1 MVVAKRA
8 PLVGQPIR
16 RTEDEPLL
24 RGQATY
30 VDDLTL
36 PEMAYLAFARSPHA
50 SARVCQVDVGA
61 ARSAPGVVAVFTG
74 TDVKALCSPLPAGEA
89 FPGMLVAPRWPLA
102 VAAVSYVGEAVA
114 AVVATS
120 RSAAADAV
128 ELVQVE
134 YEPRPVA
141 GDVDR
146 ALEPDAPIVHEH
158 LGTNQAFAVQA
169 GAGDVA
175 GAFAAANRVIR
186 LRLAN
191 PRLAPF
197 SLESRGVLASF
208 DVATGQLTHWS
219 STQFPHQLRL
229 LLSTQLGLPEQH
241 IRVVA
246 PEVGGG
252 FGAKAELYPEEVLTA
267 ALAVKLGQPIKW
279 CADRREE
286 FATMLHGRGQ
296 VNDLELAV
304 TTDGQIL
311 GLRHRILAD
320 LGAYCLLYTPY
331 IPFHTVQMLTG
342 PYDIPNAAVEL
353 IGVYTNRGPT
363 GAYRGAGR
371 AEASLVLERALD
383 VVAHELGIDRIEV
396 RRRNFIPPEAFP
408 YTSATDMT
416 YDSGDYARTLAIA
429 LDRAGYAAWLVQ
441 QECWRHAGRLIG
453 IGVATCTALA
463 AVGPSKLMGGT
474 GWEVATLNVEKSGRV
489 TVLTGASPH
498 GQGTATAFKQ
508 IVADQLGLT
517 LDQVTVV
524 HGDTARVPFGVG
536 TYGSRNLA
544 VGGAAIVLSCRKIRE
559 KARLIAAHL
568 LEVNPSDVEFE
579 DGQLAVR
586 GVAERAVSFADVAR
600 TAYLPNLLPPS
611 IEPGLTATSF
621 FEPANFTYPFSTH
634 LCLVEI
640 DGSTGQVTILRY
652 VAVDDCGTI
661 VNPLIVDG
669 QIHGGVAQGI
679 AAALREE
686 IVYDAE
692 GQLLTG
698 SLLDYAAPAAIDL
711 PAIETHHTTT
721 TTSVNPL
728 GAKGIGEHGTI
739 VATPAVANAVI
750 DALGVRHLDIPLT
763 PEKIW
768 RALAEKRAQGI
779 SE

>member
-1 MVVAKRA
+1 MAKRA
-8 PLVGQPIR
+8 PFVGQPIR
-16 RTEDEPLL
+16 RTEDHPLL
-24 RGQATY
+24 NGRATY
-30 VDDLTL
+30 VDDLRL
-36 PEMAYLAFARSPHA
+36 PGMSYLAFVRSPHA
-50 SARVCQVDVGA
+50 SARVRRVDAVA
-61 ARSAPGVVAVFTG
+61 ARSAPGVVAVITG
-74 TDVKALCSPLPAGEA
+74 ADVQTLCSPLPANEA
-89 FPGMLVAPRWPLA
+89 FPGMLVAQRWPLA

-120 RSAAADAV
+120 RAAAADAV
-128 ELVQVE
+128 DLVTVD
-134 YEPRPVA
+134 YEPRPAV
-141 GDVDR
+141 GDVEQ
-146 ALEPDAPIVHEH
+146 ALVPGTPVVHEH
-158 LGTNQAFAVQA
+158 LATNQAFVVQV

-175 GAFAAANRVIR
+175 GAFARADRVIR

-197 SLESRGVLASF
+197 SLESRGVLSSF

-229 LLSTQLGLPEQH
+229 LLSTQLGLLEQQV
-241 IRVVA
+241 RVIA

-296 VNDLELAV
+296 VNELELAV
-304 TTDGQIL
+304 TTDGQIR

-331 IPFHTVQMLTG
+331 IPYHTVQMLTG
-342 PYDIPNAAVEL
+342 PYDIPNAVVEL
-353 IGVYTNRGPT
+353 IGVYTNRVPT

-371 AEASLVLERALD
+371 AEASLVLERAID
-383 VVAHELGIDRIEV
+383 VVAQELRLDRIDV
-396 RRRNFIPPEAFP
+396 RRRNFIATEAFP
-408 YTSATDMT
+408 YSTASGMT
-416 YDSGDYARTLAIA
+416 YDSGDYARTLAMA
-429 LDRAGYAAWLVQ
+429 LDYAGYPDWLVQ
-441 QECWRHAGRLIG
+441 QESLRQTGRLIG

-508 IVADQLGLT
+508 IVADQLG
-517 LDQVTVV
+517 VTMENVAVV

-544 VGGAAIVLSCRKIRE
+544 VGGSAIVLSCRKIRE
-559 KARLIAAHL
+559 KASLIAAHL
-568 LEVNPSDVEFE
+568 LEVNPSDVEF
-579 DGQLAVR
+579 DDDRFAVR
-586 GVAERAVSFADVAR
+586 GVAERAVSFVEVAR
-600 TAYLPNLLPPS
+600 AAYMPNLLPPGM
-611 IEPGLTATSF
+611 EPGLTATSF

-640 DGSTGQVTILRY
+640 DRSTGQVTILRY
-652 VAVDDCGTI
+652 VAVDDCGTM

-698 SLLDYAAPAAIDL
+698 SLLDYAAPAATDL
-711 PAIETHHTTT
+711 PAIETQHTIT
-721 TTSVNPL
+721 
-728 GAKGIGEHGTI
+728 
-739 VATPAVANAVI
+739 
-750 DALGVRHLDIPLT
+750 
-763 PEKIW
+763 
-768 RALAEKRAQGI
+768 
-779 SE
+779 